1 MDDDVAVLRLEGGKA
16 NAMTPDLL
24 DTLERMVD
32 GFERSPAAAAVLTG
46 YERYFSGGLAL
57 PHIIEFDVDEMRSFI
72 EQFSRVM
79 TRVFACEKPIVAA
92 INGHAIAGGCVLAVT
107 CDWRIA
113 IDDPA
118 VRIGL
123 NETQLGIGMPAIVIE
138 SLRAA
143 VPPASLA
150 PIAIEGT
157 LFAPRDA
164 LSLGLVHELAPA
176 GDLLAR
182 ATAKARAYAALPA
195 AAVAQ
200 VKHSLRAPH
209 LDAVARTADGETARW
224 LDTWFSSAAQSRL
237 RAVVAKLR
245 GA

>member
-1 MDDDVAVLRLEGGKA
+1 MDDDVAVLRLECGKA

-32 GFERSPAAAAVLTG
+32 GFERSPATAAVLTG

-57 PHIIEFDVDEMRSFI
+57 PHIIDFDVVEMRGFI
-72 EQFSRVM
+72 EHFARAM
-79 TRVFACEKPIVAA
+79 TRMFACEKPIVAA
-92 INGHAIAGGCVLAVT
+92 INGHAIAGGCVLALT
-107 CDWRIA
+107 CDWRISL
-113 IDDPA
+113 DDPA

-143 VPPASLA
+143 VPPASLG
-150 PIAIEGT
+150 PIAIEGA
-157 LFAPRDA
+157 LFTPARA
-164 LSLGLVHELAPA
+164 LALGLVHEVVPA
-176 GDLLAR
+176 GELIAR
-182 ATAKARAYAALPA
+182 ATAKARAYAALPP

-200 VKHSLRAPH
+200 VKHAFRLPSLE
-209 LDAVARTADGETARW
+209 AVARTAEADTTRW
-224 LDTWFSSAAQSRL
+224 LETWFSPEAQSRL

-245 GA
+245 